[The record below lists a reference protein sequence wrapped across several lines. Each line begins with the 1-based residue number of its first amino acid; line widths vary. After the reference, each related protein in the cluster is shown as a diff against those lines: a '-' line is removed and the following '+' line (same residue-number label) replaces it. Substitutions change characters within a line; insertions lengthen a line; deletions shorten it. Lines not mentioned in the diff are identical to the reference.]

1 MNRTKFSQ
9 TYIALLDLL
18 FKTKGS
24 KHSLYSIQQ
33 EGARFSRVETPQ
45 ETMTYRQ
52 SFFMSAAELWTMCT
66 PAEWYL
72 VGRISAELK
81 EYNALWYCDPKLK
94 NSSNNRKAIKG
105 LVDKKVLFLTETT
118 HIYLVNP
125 VYIRRGDVFGVL
137 NTTAQLLCNA
147 PKVELEHVVHKK
159 AVKEFDASLDQ
170 HLIPTNIS
178 EPKDPSS
185 E

>member
-1 MNRTKFSQ
+1 MKQTTYSQ
-9 TYIALLDLL
+9 TYVALLDLL

-24 KHSLYSIQQ
+24 RHTLYSIKQ

-52 SFFMSAAELWTMCT
+52 SFFISAAELFEMCS
-66 PAEWYL
+66 PQEWWL
-72 VGRISAELK
+72 VGKISAELK

-94 NSSNNRKAIKG
+94 NNSSNRKALKG
-105 LVDKKVLFLTETT
+105 LVDKRVLFLTETT

-137 NTTAQLLCNA
+137 NTTAELISTTS
-147 PKVELEHVVHKK
+147 KVEREHIVNKK
-159 AVKEFDASLDQ
+159 SVKEFDASLDK
-170 HLIPTNIS
+170 HLIENPES
-178 EPKDPSS
+178 
-185 E
+185 